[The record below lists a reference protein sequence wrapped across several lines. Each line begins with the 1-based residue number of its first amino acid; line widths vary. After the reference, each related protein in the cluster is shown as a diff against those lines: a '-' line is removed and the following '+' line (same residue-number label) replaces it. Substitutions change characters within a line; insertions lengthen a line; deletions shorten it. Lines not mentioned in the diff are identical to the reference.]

1 MDDVAFYASLS
12 TLSAIILTAILKKRQ
27 CRRRKRVW
35 VKPWIARR
43 GDKGIHQ
50 NLIKELLSEDKKS
63 YINYMRMD
71 NNTFAYVLSKV
82 TPFIKRQDTHLRN
95 SISVE
100 DRLMVT
106 LRFLATGESYKSLQY
121 NTRIPQCTI
130 SKIIPET
137 CEAIY
142 KSLKDDVLKVGKQQ
156 FIS

>member
-1 MDDVAFYASLS
+1 
-12 TLSAIILTAILKKRQ
+12 
-27 CRRRKRVW
+27 
-35 VKPWIARR
+35 
-43 GDKGIHQ
+43 
-50 NLIKELLSEDKKS
+50 
-63 YINYMRMD
+63 MRMD

-121 NTRIPQCTI
+121 STRIPQYTI

-137 CEAIY
+137 CEAIH